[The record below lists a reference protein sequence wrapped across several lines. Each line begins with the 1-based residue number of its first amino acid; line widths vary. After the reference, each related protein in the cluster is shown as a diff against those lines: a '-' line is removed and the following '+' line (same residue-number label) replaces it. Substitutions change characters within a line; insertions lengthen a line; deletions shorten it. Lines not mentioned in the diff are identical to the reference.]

1 MAWLRD
7 YVLIIGLMFF
17 RDGISRRVDPRTS
30 ARYAALRIPESVE
43 LDLSVGVDITRLT
56 AYTASVELVLFP

>member
-1 MAWLRD
+1 M
-7 YVLIIGLMFF
+7 LIIDLMFF
-17 RDGISRRVDPRTS
+17 RDGISRRVDPRTRES